1 MVKCEEAR
9 KEIILSTRNK
19 NVHCRELDLASFSSI
34 KNFSKRFKAEQSRLD
49 VLINNAGIM
58 RCPKRSTTAE
68 GFELQIG
75 VNHLGHFLLTHFLLD
90 YLKTS
95 SPSRIINV
103 SSIAHTR
110 GFIDT
115 SDFNSEKNYDPKKA
129 YEQSKLAN
137 ILFTR
142 ELAKR
147 LKNTGVTVNA
157 LHPGIVD
164 TELMRHMPVVSS
176 FFGKIFVYPF
186 LWLFSKNSNSG
197 AQTTLYC
204 ALDPHLERVS
214 GQYFS
219 DCKKA
224 EAAENGQDDTMAL
237 WLWKLSEKWCRIE
250 T

>member
-19 NVHCRELDLASFSSI
+19 NVHCRELDLASFTSI
-34 KNFSKRFKAEQSRLD
+34 KNFAQRFKTEQNRLD
-49 VLINNAGIM
+49 VLINNAGVM
-58 RCPKRSTTAE
+58 RCPKSTTKE
-68 GFELQIG
+68 GFELQMG
-75 VNHLGHFLLTHFLLD
+75 VNHLGHFLLTHLLLD
-90 YLKTS
+90 YLKAS
-95 SPSRIINV
+95 APSRIINV

-115 SDFNSEKNYDPKKA
+115 SDFNSEKDYDPKKA

-147 LKNTGVTVNA
+147 LKDTGVTVNA

-164 TELMRHMPVVSS
+164 SELMRHMPVVSS

-186 LWLFSKNSNSG
+186 LWLFSKYPSSG
-197 AQTTLYC
+197 AQTSIYC
-204 ALDPHLERVS
+204 ALDPYLENVT
-214 GQYFS
+214 GQYFA

-224 EAAENGQDDTMAL
+224 DVSENAKDDKMGL